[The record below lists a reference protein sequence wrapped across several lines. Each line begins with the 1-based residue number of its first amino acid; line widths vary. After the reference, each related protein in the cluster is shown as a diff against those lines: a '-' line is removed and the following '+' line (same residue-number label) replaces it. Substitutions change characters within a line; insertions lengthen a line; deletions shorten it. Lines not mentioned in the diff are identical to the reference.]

1 MIGSIYP
8 KVSLVTRSTLYQYA
22 RANVVGASWHTTKK
36 EGNSIVRKPLV
47 FRSGFHSSSIQRQ
60 SIKDP
65 YKALGLNSKASQS
78 EIKKAYY
85 KLAKKYHPDINK
97 EQDAEKKFHDLQNAY
112 EILSDETKR
121 KQYDQFGAAA
131 FDPNFANSQGHPGG
145 FGGFGGGGGAA
156 GNPFGD
162 FGGINFE
169 DLFGAAFSG
178 RNGGAGNAGNPFGNA
193 GGANRMNMFR
203 EYKGDSIH
211 VSCKLDFKDAVF
223 GKKNVK
229 LTFNSFDQC
238 HTCHGSGMK
247 SGAAKETCQ
256 SCHGSGTK
264 VHIRGGFQMMSTCN
278 ECQGEG
284 STVKAEDVC
293 HSCHGDG
300 VEFKHNK
307 TINVDL
313 PNGLQDGDAIRISSQ
328 GSYPQMAV
336 DPEMAKNVRMTRGD
350 IIVTIHVDKDP
361 KFSIKNKYDIWYQ
374 MDIPITT
381 AALGGTVEIPT
392 VDGTKIRLKVQAGT
406 QHDEVISIPNMGVP
420 RPGMLGQGGRGHMK
434 VQYRIVMKKPQSK
447 AEKCLWEALA
457 DVTHDS
463 MAKRT
468 MNITLD
474 GINGNQSNSSGST
487 KNNSGNAASN
497 PDEPNA
503 LSRLEKFISGA
514 FKKIK
519 GDKD

>member
-1 MIGSIYP
+1 MIGSVYP
-8 KVSLVTRSTLYQYA
+8 RATNVSRRALYQYIRGNA
-22 RANVVGASWHTTKK
+22 LGSSWHTIKK
-36 EGNSIVRKPLV
+36 NDSLAFK
-47 FRSGFHSSSIQRQ
+47 SQFHSSAVQDQAIN
-60 SIKDP
+60 DP
-65 YKALGLNSKASQS
+65 YKALGLNKSASQS

-121 KQYDQFGAAA
+121 KQYDQFGPAA
-131 FDPNFANSQGHPGG
+131 FDPNFASSQGHPGG
-145 FGGFGGGGGAA
+145 FGGFGGANGGAA

-178 RNGGAGNAGNPFGNA
+178 RNGGSGNPFGNA
-193 GGANRMNMFR
+193 GGANSRMNMFR

-211 VSCKLDFKDAVF
+211 VSCKLNFKDAVF
-223 GKKNVK
+223 GKKDVK
-229 LTFNSFDQC
+229 LSFNSFDQC

-247 SGAAKETCQ
+247 TGATKETCQ
-256 SCHGSGTK
+256 GCHGSGTK

-284 STVKAEDVC
+284 TTVKAEDVC
-293 HSCHGDG
+293 HSCHGEG
-300 VEFKHNK
+300 VEFKRNK
-307 TINVDL
+307 TIDVDL
-313 PNGLQDGDAIRISSQ
+313 PNGLQDGDAIRISNQ

-350 IIVTIHVDKDP
+350 IIVTIQVDKDP
-361 KFSIKNKYDIWYQ
+361 RFSIKNKYDIWYQ

-392 VDGTKIRLKVQAGT
+392 VDGTKIRLKVQPGT
-406 QHDEVISIPNMGVP
+406 QYNEVISIPNMGVP
-420 RPGMLGQGGRGHMK
+420 RAGMLGQGGRGNMK

-463 MAKRT
+463 NAKRT

-474 GINGNQSNSSGST
+474 GINGTESRTSESA
-487 KNNSGNAASN
+487 NNSHSSASN
-497 PDEPNA
+497 PDEPSA
-503 LSRLEKFISGA
+503 LSRLERFISGA

-519 GDKD
+519 GEKD